1 MNRTDAV
8 TVVDVVQALGSGAQV
23 MRGLRSVSLA
33 THATGPAFT
42 CSCLPGDNLSIHA
55 ALTQAP
61 PGSVIV
67 ADAGGRADGG
77 YFGELMATDAMNR
90 QLAGA
95 VILGAVR
102 DLRQI
107 EALGFPVF
115 FQSLCPESCVK
126 QRIGSISEPLQVD
139 GVAISTGDMV
149 VADADGIVIVDRRQ
163 WSDVR
168 QRATE
173 VMNAEAQIEDALR
186 QGKRLTDVLSL
197 PL

>member
-1 MNRTDAV
+1 MNTHTV
-8 TVVDVVQALGSGAQV
+8 TVVDVVRALGAGAPV
-23 MRGLRSVSLA
+23 IRGLRSANLA
-33 THATGPAFT
+33 TLAIGPAYT
-42 CSCLPGDNLSIHA
+42 CSCVPGDNLSIHA

-67 ADAGGRADGG
+67 ADAGGKTDGG

-95 VILGAVR
+95 VILGAIR
-102 DLRQI
+102 DIRQI

-126 QRIGSISEPLQVD
+126 QRIGSVNEPLRVD
-139 GVAISTGDMV
+139 GVAISAGDMI
-149 VADADGIVIVDRRQ
+149 VADADGIVIVDQRQ
-163 WSDVR
+163 WPDVC

-186 QGKRLTDVLSL
+186 QGQRLADVLSL

>member
-1 MNRTDAV
+1 MNETGTV
-8 TVVDVVQALGSGAQV
+8 TVVDVVQALGPGAQV
-23 MRGLRSVSLA
+23 MRGLRSASLA
-33 THATGPAFT
+33 ARVMGPAYT
-42 CSCLPGDNLSIHA
+42 CSCAAGDNLAIHA

-67 ADAGGRADGG
+67 ADADGRADGG

-90 QLAGA
+90 RLGGA
-95 VILGAVR
+95 VVLGAIR

-115 FQSLCPESCVK
+115 FQALCPASCVK
-126 QRIGSISEPLQVD
+126 RRIGSVGEPLVVD
-139 GVAISTGDMV
+139 GVAISAGDMV
-149 VADADGIVIVDRRQ
+149 LADADGMVIVDQ
-163 WSDVR
+163 QKWPEIL

-173 VMNAEAQIEDALR
+173 VMDAEAKTEDALH
-186 QGKRLTDVLSL
+186 QGQWLADVLSL

>member
-8 TVVDVVQALGSGAQV
+8 TVADVVQALGPGAQV
-23 MRGLRSVSLA
+23 LRGLRSASLA
-33 THATGPAFT
+33 SRVMGPAYT
-42 CSCLPGDNLSIHA
+42 CSCLAGDNLSIHA

-67 ADAGGRADGG
+67 ADTGGRADRG

-95 VILGAVR
+95 VVLGAIR

-115 FQSLCPESCVK
+115 FQSLCPASCVK
-126 QRIGSISEPLQVD
+126 RRIGSVGERLRVS
-139 GVAISTGDMV
+139 GVAISTGDIV
-149 VADADGIVIVDRRQ
+149 VADADGIVIIDQPQ
-163 WSDVR
+163 WSEVR

-173 VMNAEAQIEDALR
+173 IMDAEAEIEEALH
-186 QGKRLTDVLSL
+186 QGQRLADVLSL
-197 PL
+197 AL